1 VQCVFGYVTSSV
13 DKLSRGLQPKM
24 LDDLYV
30 RRFGA
35 SLELRNISPYLLND
49 DVLEKILNP
58 DDINLLG
65 NIYLTL

>member
-1 VQCVFGYVTSSV
+1 MQCVFGYVTSSV

-58 DDINLLG
+58 DEINLLG

>member
-1 VQCVFGYVTSSV
+1 MQCVFGYVTSSV